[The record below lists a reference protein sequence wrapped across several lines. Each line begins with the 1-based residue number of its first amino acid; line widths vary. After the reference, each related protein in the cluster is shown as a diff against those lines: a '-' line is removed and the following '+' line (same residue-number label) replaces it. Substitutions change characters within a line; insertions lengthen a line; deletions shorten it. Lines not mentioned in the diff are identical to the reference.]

1 MKTAELAKQ
10 MVEIPSPSGKEDQIG
25 EFLYQR
31 LKKRFTVRKQ
41 YVEGKRF
48 NIIATRGKPDI
59 IFNIHIDTV
68 PGKLPVK
75 IEGDTLYGRGALDA
89 KGPLAALIIA
99 AEKASDEGIEDF
111 ALMLDIGEE
120 LDFCGVKELMKE
132 GQPAKLIV
140 ICEATDMK
148 IRTSQSGLLEFKL
161 IARGKS
167 AHSAEPERGDCAITK
182 LIKAITEV
190 KSVILKGKTVINIG
204 LIKGGSAINMV
215 PDYAEAKVCIRV
227 APEDIDLLD
236 KIKKTVDAEI
246 EIINDFEPYVFQGDL
261 EQIKNIFKQ
270 LNMQTSTTGGLGF
283 TEMYFW
289 AKKGPAVVIGPGKS
303 GTEHSENEQVSIKA
317 LEEGCRFYY
326 ELLRNIYKS
335 KRERGK

>member
-1 MKTAELAKQ
+1 MKVAELAKQ
-10 MVEIPSPSGKEDQIG
+10 MVEIPSPSGQEDQIG

-31 LKKRFTVRKQ
+31 LKKRFNVKKQ

-48 NIIATRGKPDI
+48 NIIATKGNPEI

-75 IEGDTLYGRGALDA
+75 IEGDTLYGRGSLDA

-99 AEKASDEGIEDF
+99 AEKAADEGIKNF

-132 GQPAKLIV
+132 VAPAKLIV

-161 IARGKS
+161 ISRGKS
-167 AHSAEPERGDCAITK
+167 AHSAEPERGQCAITK
-182 LIKAITEV
+182 LIKTINAI
-190 KSVILKGKTVINIG
+190 KNIPLKGKTVINIG
-204 LIKGGSAINMV
+204 LIKGGTAINVV

-227 APEDIDLLD
+227 APEDVDLLD
-236 KIKKTVDAEI
+236 RIKRLDLEI
-246 EIINDFEPYVFQGDL
+246 EIINDFEPYVFQGDI
-261 EQIKNIFKQ
+261 EQIKKVFKQ
-270 LNMQTSTTGGLGF
+270 LKMQTSTTGGMGF

-289 AKKGPAVVIGPGKS
+289 AKKGPSVTIGPGKS

-326 ELLRNIYKS
+326 ELLRNIYKE
-335 KRERGK
+335 KHERGN